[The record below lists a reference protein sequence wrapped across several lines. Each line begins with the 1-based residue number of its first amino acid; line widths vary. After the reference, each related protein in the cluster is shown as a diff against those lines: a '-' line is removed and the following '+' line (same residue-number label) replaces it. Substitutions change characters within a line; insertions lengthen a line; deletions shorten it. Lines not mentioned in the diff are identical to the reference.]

1 MQCKRGENPETI
13 RKMMSSQLASKL
25 ARVWLPGSAQANRTF
40 LLKLF
45 VRHVPL
51 CRMIFHTVESVFIFF
66 LFVSA
71 STVFAFPLFESQAC
85 FFWAAFH
92 RSACLFYLAGCGGCG
107 GAQRGKSPRKEEPKH
122 RFRRSRRPP
131 RAGTHRSVDK
141 KSGRR
146 AQGDERAGK
155 LFGFSRK
162 NR

>member
-45 VRHVPL
+45 VRRVPL
-51 CRMIFHTVESVFIFF
+51 CRMIFHTVESVLFF
-66 LFVSA
+66 FVSA

-92 RSACLFYLAGCGGCG
+92 RSACLFYLAGCGGG
-107 GAQRGKSPRKEEPKH
+107 GAQRGKNPRKEEPKH

-131 RAGTHRSVDK
+131 PGWDAPFGRQKLGETRAR
-141 KSGRR
+141 RR
-146 AQGDERAGK
+146 ACWQAVWI
-155 LFGFSRK
+155 
-162 NR
+162 